1 MCVKYIFASEIG
13 LVRQENQDYLAVSEK
28 DNAFFAV
35 IADGIGG
42 AKAGSL
48 ASKMA
53 VEIMKQSFEEHD
65 DFSSR
70 KAVKAWFHD
79 AITKANHAVYRK
91 SKRSLRYEGM
101 GTTLIAIVMF
111 QNEALAFNIGDSRI
125 YIYHNK
131 QLSCLSHDQTFAY
144 EMYLRK
150 QITLKE
156 TETHPK
162 RNILMNAVGI
172 DRKIKY
178 EVVEIP
184 AIWDQILLSSD
195 GLHSYVAKEK
205 IETILALE
213 SMSEK
218 KNRLIEASY
227 QAGGF
232 DNVSIILI
240 EGDQDE

>member
-1 MCVKYIFASEIG
+1 MKYIYASEIG
-13 LVRQENQDYLAVSEK
+13 LVRKENQDYLAVSEK

-35 IADGIGG
+35 IGDGIGG

-53 VEIMKQSFEEHD
+53 VESIKESFEAHQ
-65 DFSSR
+65 DFSNR

-79 AITKANHAVYRK
+79 AITKANLAVYRK
-91 SKRSLRYEGM
+91 SRRSLRFEGM
-101 GTTLIAIVMF
+101 GTTMIALILF
-111 QNEALAFNIGDSRI
+111 NNEALAFNIGDSRV
-125 YIYHNK
+125 YAFSNEELK
-131 QLSCLSHDQTFAY
+131 CLSHDQTFAY
-144 EMYLRK
+144 EMYLRNEISL
-150 QITLKE
+150 QE

-184 AIWDQILLSSD
+184 DNWEQILLSSD
-195 GLHSYVAKEK
+195 GLHSYVEHEK
-205 IETILALE
+205 IEKILQKK

-218 KNRLIEASY
+218 RQDLIEAAY

-232 DNVSIILI
+232 DNVSVILI
-240 EGDQDE
+240 EGDCDE